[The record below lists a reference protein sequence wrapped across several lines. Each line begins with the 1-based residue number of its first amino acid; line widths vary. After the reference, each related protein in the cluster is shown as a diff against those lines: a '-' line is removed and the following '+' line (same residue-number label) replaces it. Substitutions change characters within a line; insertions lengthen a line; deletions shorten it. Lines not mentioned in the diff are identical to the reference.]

1 MKASEYDDD
10 DDVMKPTTPS
20 IRTIIVV
27 LALAFALASNG
38 DKDDA
43 DMFTI
48 LDVPAAADECCC

>member
-20 IRTIIVV
+20 IRTIIVL
-27 LALAFALASNG
+27 LALALASNG